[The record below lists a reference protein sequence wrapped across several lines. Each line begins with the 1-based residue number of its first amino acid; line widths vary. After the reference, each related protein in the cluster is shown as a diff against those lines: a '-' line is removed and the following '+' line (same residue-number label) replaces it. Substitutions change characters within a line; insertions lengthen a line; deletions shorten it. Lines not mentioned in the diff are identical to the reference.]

1 MNNLLL
7 ILLFAFSVN
16 AQSVSVKTIEQMT
29 QPEQGAFF
37 HPVAGPNDAVLLTGA
52 GFVGLYLLN
61 GQDQIKTLSEAPGAG
76 YEPAFSA
83 DGKNVYFKPY
93 RYEGMKKLSSLV
105 KKSISEDR
113 EKILIKDER
122 HFTSA
127 KRLPN
132 GAVAVN
138 KDAGLYVVDKS
149 GPGPKN
155 AVAPVSVFLEKGKM
169 VLYKNGEKKTLTPLG
184 DGFYLWPSISPDG
197 TKLLF
202 TKAGKGTFISTLEGD
217 ILVELG
223 YANAPQWSPDGKW
236 VVFMRDLDDGHQ
248 VLESDIFITSIDGKT
263 TLAITETDDRKEVYP
278 VWAADNEIIFGTEEG
293 VIYKAILEK

>member
-1 MNNLLL
+1 MKNICIVLLL
-7 ILLFAFSVN
+7 TLSVN
-16 AQSVSVKTIEQMT
+16 AQTITVGAIEQLT
-29 QPEQGAFF
+29 TEQQGQFF
-37 HPVAGPNDAVLLTGA
+37 HPVAGPNGEVLFSGA
-52 GFVGLYLLN
+52 GYVGLYLLE
-61 GQDQIKTLSEAPGAG
+61 GPDHIKTLSEALGAG
-76 YEPAFSA
+76 YEPTFSA

-93 RYEGMKKLSSLV
+93 RYEGMRKLSSLV
-105 KKSISEDR
+105 KKSISGDR

-138 KDAGLYVVDKS
+138 RDTGLYVVDKS
-149 GPGPKN
+149 GPEPKN
-155 AVAPVSVFLEKGKM
+155 AIAPVSVFIEKGKI

-202 TKAGKGTFISTLEGD
+202 TKAGKGTFISNLEGA

-248 VLESDIFITSIDGKT
+248 VLESDIFITSVDGKT
-263 TLAITETDDRKEVYP
+263 TIAITETGDQKEVYP
-278 VWAADNEIIFGTEEG
+278 VWAADNEIIFGTEKG